1 MTPTSVTHT
10 AVTPKAAADEAKV
23 AAHAA
28 HVEIAE
34 AGIPDE
40 LDELR
45 ATMDAVWGSEVV
57 PPRNVL
63 RGMALGGAGLMLA
76 RRNTQAI
83 GFALG
88 WPGWHHGLHFH
99 SHQVGVHPGERGT
112 GVGLALKLAQR
123 AQCLQ
128 HGITEMRWTFDPLLA
143 ANASFNLV
151 RLGVRIVDFLPNCY
165 GERRDAFNTGDVTD
179 RVEVSWQLDHPVGG
193 AWLPSTGRDVISVP
207 GDYQRLRTTD
217 ITAADQLR
225 RDIGAALADVFR
237 SGRTIAGLT
246 RLDDGV
252 AYLIGAER

>member
-1 MTPTSVTHT
+1 MSDVSLRVPSGLGEFLAAEALQRTVWGEGDKEDPADLMMVIQSEGGLVAGAFSGDELVDYVFGFPARETNVQHSHRL
-10 AVTPKAAADEAKV
+10 AVHPKA
-23 AAHAA
+23 
-28 HVEIAE
+28 
-34 AGIPDE
+34 
-40 LDELR
+40 R
-45 ATMDAVWGSEVV
+45 
-57 PPRNVL
+57 
-63 RGMALGGAGLMLA
+63 GAGLA
-76 RRNTQAI
+76 VR
-83 GFALG
+83 
-88 WPGWHHGLHFH
+88 
-99 SHQVGVHPGERGT
+99 
-112 GVGLALKLAQR
+112 LKFFQR
-123 AQCLQ
+123 SWCLS
-128 HGITEMRWTFDPLLA
+128 HGITLVRWTFDPLLA